1 MRNLSLQNSEK
12 RGKRNFAN
20 GRVLN
25 EGSYGVR
32 GKKAAGILTS
42 ITCVIIIAAVIAVL
56 VMGAGCTVLSG
67 DDFTHG
73 VRVGAFHVSLPK
85 YFWASLLYVQDLYM
99 DWQGT
104 WFSMFL
110 QAFLSPINNF
120 GLPQLRAV
128 MVGNALLFLGS
139 LAALLW
145 VGLSFFR
152 EEMGMCGGGVE
163 ASRGKTAGVEVS
175 DGTRRL
181 VPFKLLLLT
190 LFFLTV
196 VNADVYAEVY
206 FWFSGAVA
214 YSMPFSL
221 LLFALALLLLANK
234 ETISTG
240 RKKGCAAAAAVLL
253 FFSSG
258 GSLAVAGAG
267 CYTALLLTVVF
278 FLRTRKVSRY
288 NLTVFAAGFAGALIN
303 AAAPGNFSRHD
314 GTAGAG
320 LHFGQAIAYAVR
332 MFAEES
338 GRLFRGT
345 MLGLVFLLMIA
356 AGVYLSGRCRI
367 ALREYGIATALAI
380 LSGMV
385 AYFPVALGYGGYYV
399 PNRCYFII
407 DTAMV
412 ISLLNLALFLGVCAH
427 RLCGLPS
434 DGRTVAILLY
444 ICLAALIV
452 TPLSMEELPLY
463 RVARHVHNGSYRE
476 YYDKCAALYDY
487 LETCPEDDVALE
499 VPDYIEDFECFYI
512 DEDENGW
519 VNQGIAAYYG
529 KRSVRRAQ

>member
-1 MRNLSLQNSEK
+1 M
-12 RGKRNFAN
+12 RGKRIAEI
-20 GRVLN
+20 LIL
-25 EGSYGVR
+25 
-32 GKKAAGILTS
+32 AACLI
-42 ITCVIIIAAVIAVL
+42 VIAAVVILFAA
-56 VMGAGCTVLSG
+56 GAGYTVLSG

-73 VRVGAFHVSLPK
+73 VRVGAFHVSLPQ
-85 YFWASLLYVQDLYM
+85 YFAASLLYVKDLYM

-128 MVGNALLFLGS
+128 MVGNALLFLIS
-139 LAALLW
+139 LAALLCA
-145 VGLSFFR
+145 GLSFFR
-152 EEMGMCGGGVE
+152 MEEDAFSGQAVF
-163 ASRGKTAGVEVS
+163 
-175 DGTRRL
+175 GTKRLMPLRL
-181 VPFKLLLLT
+181 VILL

-196 VNADVYAEVY
+196 VDADVYAEIY

-221 LLFALALLLLANK
+221 LLMAGTLILLMNQEK
-234 ETISTG
+234 CSIRG
-240 RKKGCAAAAAVLL
+240 KKVCAGIAAVLL
-253 FFSSG
+253 FLSSG
-258 GSLAVAGAG
+258 GSLAVAGVG
-267 CYTALLLTVVF
+267 CYMALALTVVF
-278 FLRTRKVSRY
+278 FLSTGKVSWY

-320 LHFGQAIAYAVR
+320 LHFGQAIVDSVR

-338 GRLFRGT
+338 GRLFRET
-345 MLGLVFLLMIA
+345 MLGLVFLLLIA

-367 ALREYGIATALAI
+367 AFREYGIATVLALPAG
-380 LSGMV
+380 LV

-412 ISLLNLALFLGVCAH
+412 ISLLNLALFLGVCCH

-434 DGRTVAILLY
+434 DGRTVTVLLY

-476 YYDKCAALYDY
+476 YYEKCAGLYDY
-487 LETCPEDDVALE
+487 LENCPEEDVELE
-499 VPDYIEDFECFYI
+499 MPEYIDDFECFYF

>member
-1 MRNLSLQNSEK
+1 MS
-12 RGKRNFAN
+12 GKRTADI
-20 GRVLN
+20 
-25 EGSYGVR
+25 
-32 GKKAAGILTS
+32 ILS
-42 ITCVIIIAAVIAVL
+42 ITCVTVIAATIAVFA
-56 VMGAGCTVLSG
+56 VGAGYTVLSG

-85 YFWASLLYVQDLYM
+85 YFAASLLYVKDLYM

-128 MVGNALLFLGS
+128 MVGNALLFLVS

-145 VGLSFFR
+145 EGLSFFQPEGTCDR
-152 EEMGMCGGGVE
+152 ETAGGG
-163 ASRGKTAGVEVS
+163 
-175 DGTRRL
+175 RRFISL
-181 VPFKLLLLT
+181 RFVILT

-196 VNADVYAEVY
+196 LNADVYAEIY

-221 LLFALALLLLANK
+221 LLIALLVLLHMNK
-234 ETISTG
+234 EKRSPRG
-240 RKKGCAAAAAVLL
+240 KKVCAGIAAVL
-253 FFSSG
+253 FFLSSG
-258 GSLAVAGAG
+258 GSLAVAGVG
-267 CYTALLLTVVF
+267 CYMALVLTAVF
-278 FLRTRKVSRY
+278 FLSTGKISRY
-288 NLTVFAAGFAGALIN
+288 NLAVFAAGFAGALIN
-303 AAAPGNFSRHD
+303 VAAPGNFSRHD

-320 LHFGQAIAYAVR
+320 LHFGQAMVYTVR
-332 MFAEES
+332 MFVEES
-338 GRLFRGT
+338 GRLFRTT
-345 MLGLVFLLMIA
+345 MFGLVFLLMIA

-367 ALREYGIATALAI
+367 AFREYGVATVFALLAG
-380 LSGMV
+380 LV

-412 ISLLNLALFLGVCAH
+412 ISLLNLALFLGVCCH

-434 DGRTVAILLY
+434 DGRTVAVLLY

-452 TPLSMEELPLY
+452 TPLSVEELPLY
-463 RVARHVHNGSYRE
+463 RVARYVHNGSYRE
-476 YYDKCAALYDY
+476 YYEKCAAIYDY
-487 LETCPEDDVALE
+487 LETCPEEDVVLE
-499 VPDYIEDFECFYI
+499 MPEYIEDFECFYI

>member
-1 MRNLSLQNSEK
+1 MRRK
-12 RGKRNFAN
+12 R
-20 GRVLN
+20 
-25 EGSYGVR
+25 
-32 GKKAAGILTS
+32 AAGIA
-42 ITCVIIIAAVIAVL
+42 ITIACVIIMAAVTAVFA
-56 VMGAGCTVLSG
+56 MGAGYTVLSG

-139 LAALLW
+139 LAGLLW
-145 VGLSFFR
+145 VGLSLFR
-152 EEMGMCGGGVE
+152 EETG
-163 ASRGKTAGVEVS
+163 
-175 DGTRRL
+175 RRL
-181 VPFKLLLLT
+181 VSFKLVLLT
-190 LFFLTV
+190 LFVLTA

-221 LLFALALLLLANK
+221 LFIALTLLLLINQ
-234 ETISTG
+234 EEGSSG

-253 FFSSG
+253 FLSGG

-288 NLTVFAAGFAGALIN
+288 NLTIFAAGFVGALIN

-367 ALREYGIATALAI
+367 ALREYGIATALA
-380 LSGMV
+380 LFSGMV

-407 DTAMV
+407 DTVMV

-434 DGRTVAILLY
+434 DGRTVTILLY
-444 ICLAALIV
+444 ICLAAFIV

-463 RVARHVHNGSYRE
+463 RVARHVHNGSYGE
-476 YYDKCAALYDY
+476 YYEKCAALYDY
-487 LETCPEDDVALE
+487 LETCPDEDVTLE